1 MLQKEPKPLRKRRI
15 RKKANRSDSIFF
27 EIYKSP
33 VFRLV
38 SKYIL
43 SISIFALLY
52 SLFDG
57 SSLLQKFYIFNALLT
72 GGISNLYLSDVVTKS
87 DVVYAGTFGLKIV
100 SECTSIIPTGI
111 LIAGIAA
118 FPSNISNKLIGAI
131 VGIVLLGF
139 LNLIRISSL
148 LYIGSTFPSIF
159 ETAHILIWQSLM
171 ISAAIFF
178 WIFWWKYIANSNFS
192 SQP

>member
-1 MLQKEPKPLRKRRI
+1 MQKGPKTIRKRRI
-15 RKKANRSDSIFF
+15 RKKAKRSGSIFF

-38 SKYIL
+38 TKYIL

-57 SSLLQKFYIFNALLT
+57 SSLLQKFYIFNASLT
-72 GGISNLYLSDVVTKS
+72 GIISNLYLTDVVTKS

-118 FPSNISNKLIGAI
+118 FPSSISNKLTGAI
-131 VGIVLLGF
+131 AGIVLLGF
-139 LNLIRISSL
+139 LNLIRTSSL
-148 LYIGSTFPSIF
+148 LYIGSSFPSIF

-178 WIFWWKYIANSNFS
+178 WILWWKYIVNNNFS

>member
-1 MLQKEPKPLRKRRI
+1 MQKKPKTLRKRRI
-15 RKKANRSDSIFF
+15 RKKAKRSDSIFF
-27 EIYKSP
+27 GIYKSP

-52 SLFDG
+52 SFFDG
-57 SSLLQKFYIFNALLT
+57 SSLLQKFYIFNASLT
-72 GGISNLYLSDVVTKS
+72 GIISNLYLPDVVTKS

-118 FPSNISNKLIGAI
+118 FPSSISNKLIGAI

-178 WIFWWKYIANSNFS
+178 WILWWKYIVSNNFS

>member
-1 MLQKEPKPLRKRRI
+1 MLKGPKTLRKRRVK
-15 RKKANRSDSIFF
+15 KKAKRSDSIFL
-27 EIYKSP
+27 EIYKNS
-33 VFRLV
+33 VYRLV
-38 SKYIL
+38 GKYIL

-57 SSLLQKFYIFNALLT
+57 SSLLHKFYIINALLT
-72 GGISNLYLSDVVTKS
+72 GGISNLFLTDVVTKS

-100 SECTSIIPTGI
+100 SECTSIITTGI

-118 FPSNISNKLIGAI
+118 FHSSISNKLTGAI
-131 VGIVLLGF
+131 AGIVLLGF
-139 LNLIRISSL
+139 LNLIRTSSL
-148 LYIGSTFPSIF
+148 LYIGSNFPSIF

-178 WIFWWKYIANSNFS
+178 WILWWKYIANNNFS

>member
-1 MLQKEPKPLRKRRI
+1 M
-15 RKKANRSDSIFF
+15 
-27 EIYKSP
+27 
-33 VFRLV
+33 
-38 SKYIL
+38 
-43 SISIFALLY
+43 LY
-52 SLFDG
+52 SFFDG
-57 SSLLQKFYIFNALLT
+57 SSLLQKFYIFNAFLT
-72 GGISNLYLSDVVTKS
+72 GGISNIFLTDVVTKS

-118 FPSNISNKLIGAI
+118 FPSSISNKLTGAI
-131 VGIVLLGF
+131 AGIVLLGF
-139 LNLIRISSL
+139 LNLIRTSSL

-178 WIFWWKYIANSNFS
+178 WILWWKYIANNNFS

>member
-1 MLQKEPKPLRKRRI
+1 MKKGPKTLRTRRI
-15 RKKANRSDSIFF
+15 RRKSNRSDSLFF
-27 EIYKSP
+27 DIYKSP

-38 SKYIL
+38 GKYIL

-52 SLFDG
+52 SLFD
-57 SSLLQKFYIFNALLT
+57 SSAILHKFYIFNALLT
-72 GGISNLYLSDVVTKS
+72 GGISNLFLTDVVTKS

-118 FPSNISNKLIGAI
+118 FPSSISNKLTGAI
-131 VGIVLLGF
+131 AGIVLLGF
-139 LNLIRISSL
+139 LNLIRTSSL
-148 LYIGSTFPSIF
+148 LYIGSNFPSIF

-178 WIFWWKYIANSNFS
+178 WILWWKYIANNNFS